1 MPPRVERS
9 AIIKSTCFNGRKIC
23 LKCGKTH
30 IYQKSV
36 GFMRNL
42 SEEMPESQPH
52 SVSPLT
58 LQQWLL
64 ITRNTMKKTL
74 NCVITSLN
82 TQLAS
87 QGQWQHIMTTQS
99 SNCGQKGAWLTCSS
113 PSLLPGS
120 LSPTSLF
127 FLMSCQGPGP
137 PRTWWGKGG
146 GGVKTPKC
154 DWDRGGLERTNYALW
169 HTDLRTAV
177 PLNRTVIT

>member
-1 MPPRVERS
+1 MGIYLPPRAERS
-9 AIIKSTCFNGRKIC
+9 TIIESTSFNGHKIC

-36 GFMRNL
+36 GFTRNL
-42 SEEMPESQPH
+42 LEEMPESQPH

-64 ITRNTMKKTL
+64 ITRNTMKKKKTL
-74 NCVITSLN
+74 NCMITSLN
-82 TQLAS
+82 TQLTS
-87 QGQWQHIMTTQS
+87 QGQWQRIIMTAQS
-99 SNCGQKGAWLTCSS
+99 SNCGQKGACLTCSS

-137 PRTWWGKGG
+137 PRTCGKSGG
-146 GGVKTPKC
+146 
-154 DWDRGGLERTNYALW
+154 
-169 HTDLRTAV
+169 
-177 PLNRTVIT
+177 